1 MSIGNLRFVTRSN
14 TRRDCESV
22 KGLTYP
28 HALGKV
34 VKHTRRLAV
43 SKQRLSHELRLAQ
56 RAIVTQL
63 LRDDHDRSWTVA
75 ELRREVTGFTR
86 YRFTQAL
93 DFLEG
98 NQVITRDAHGVSA
111 SLCARA
117 LDELGLVG
125 I

>member
-1 MSIGNLRFVTRSN
+1 M
-14 TRRDCESV
+14 
-22 KGLTYP
+22 
-28 HALGKV
+28 
-34 VKHTRRLAV
+34 
-43 SKQRLSHELRLAQ
+43 SKQRLTHELRLAQ

-63 LRDDHDRSWTVA
+63 LRDDHDRCWTVA

-93 DFLEG
+93 DFLQG
-98 NQVITRDAHGVSA
+98 NQVITRDARGVSA
-111 SLCARA
+111 SMCARA